1 MPAPCKTKKL
11 INVKAINRTTL
22 FLILTFV
29 ISYLLAGIYKLIGG
43 DITHRIEFTVFA
55 VIIMF
60 IPATSV
66 IIIKKV
72 IHHEKLKTDLFISFK
87 INKWF
92 FVAWLII
99 PVIIFF
105 SLGISLLFPDV
116 IYSPEMSGFI
126 KRFESV
132 MTPAQFEQLKNS
144 FATLPVNPIWLTLI
158 TGLIAGV
165 TINAVAAFGE
175 ELGWRGFLL
184 QEFKGMYFFK
194 ASLTIGLIWGIWHAP
209 LILMGY
215 NYPQHPQ
222 IGVFMMIIFCILL
235 TPLLLYI
242 TIKSKSVIAAA
253 ILHGT
258 LNGTYSI
265 SLMLTDGGND
275 LTVGLTG
282 LAGFIALSF
291 VLIFLFIYDYFI
303 SHEKILINKI
313 NKFL

>member
-1 MPAPCKTKKL
+1 MQHKKSINMKTK
-11 INVKAINRTTL
+11 NRTTL

-29 ISYLLAGIYKLIGG
+29 ISYLLVGIYKLMGG
-43 DITHRIEFTVFA
+43 DITDKIGFTVLG

-60 IPATSV
+60 IPSISAF
-66 IIIKKV
+66 IIKKF
-72 IHHEKLKTDLFISFK
+72 IHHEKLKTDLLISFK

-92 FVAWLII
+92 LVAWLII
-99 PVIIFF
+99 PVIMFL
-105 SLGISLLFPDV
+105 SLGISLLFSDV
-116 IYSPEMSGFI
+116 TYSPEMLGFI
-126 KRFESV
+126 KRYESLL
-132 MTPAQFEQLKNS
+132 TPAQIDQMKNS
-144 FATLPVNPIWLTLI
+144 LATLPINPIWLFLLQ
-158 TGLIAGV
+158 GLIAGV
-165 TINAVAAFGE
+165 TINAIAAFGE

-184 QEFKGMYFFK
+184 KEFKEMQFFK
-194 ASLTIGLIWGIWHAP
+194 VAIIIGFIWGIWHAP

-235 TPLLLYI
+235 TPFLIYI

-258 LNGTYSI
+258 MNGTYSI

-282 LAGFIALSF
+282 LSGFIALTIA
-291 VLIFLFIYDYFI
+291 LIGLFIYDYFI
-303 SHEKILINKI
+303 SKEKLLINKI
-313 NKFL
+313 NNYL